1 MKINIFLTRLMLV
14 FIISV
19 SFFACKEDEIIPE
32 PPDTDDFYFIGT
44 INDKSKNLVSGRN
57 GYRLTVVTQEVNGS
71 NPDILNMVY
80 QSGLAQLNN
89 NYYIKSSEAAN
100 VIFDNNWFNKNDYLS
115 DPNLYFSNVY
125 SEGSRIYCT
134 QTDSATPCV
143 EIYWKDTYA
152 KEWTSRAGSQDGSLF
167 NITSVNASVGTS
179 GENLKLVKATFN
191 CKLYNELGTS
201 IILKNGQLFLIFKR
215 E

>member
-1 MKINIFLTRLMLV
+1 MKINTLLTRLLLL
-14 FIISV
+14 FFISV

-44 INDKSKNLVSGRN
+44 INDKSKNLISGRN

-71 NPDILNMVY
+71 SPDVINMVY

-89 NYYIKSSEAAN
+89 NYYIKSSEASN
-100 VIFDNNWFNKNDYLS
+100 VIFDNNWFNEADYQS
-115 DPNLYFSNVY
+115 DPNLYFSNVF
-125 SEGSRIYCT
+125 SVGSRIFCT
-134 QTDSATPCV
+134 LTDSATPCV

-152 KEWTSRAGSQDGSLF
+152 KEWTSRRGTQNGSLF
-167 NITSVNASVGTS
+167 NITSVNASTGSS
-179 GENLKLVKATFN
+179 GENLKMLKATFN
-191 CKLYNELGTS
+191 CSLYNEMGTS
-201 IILKNGQLFLIFKR
+201 IVLKNGQLFMIFKR